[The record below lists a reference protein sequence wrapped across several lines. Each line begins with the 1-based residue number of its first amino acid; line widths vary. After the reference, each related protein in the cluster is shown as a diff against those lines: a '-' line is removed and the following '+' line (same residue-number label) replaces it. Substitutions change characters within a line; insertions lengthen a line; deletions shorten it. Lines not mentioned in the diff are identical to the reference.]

1 MDNSRVHPNS
11 KEMPMSRFAV
21 IDFGSNTIR
30 LCVYQVED
38 AVEGSIT
45 KKHLSTLLN
54 YKVMA
59 GISSYVKDGKI
70 SDKGIKK
77 AARTIKE
84 QHERAR
90 YFDCKR
96 IEVFATAVLR
106 NCQNSAEAQMTIE
119 RDCELPITIL
129 SNEEE
134 AHLGLVGAKLDG
146 PIADAIM
153 VDIGGGSTELTVLT
167 AGNEGACTSLPQGS
181 LSSFSMH
188 TKGILPTKK
197 EIEQIES
204 EFKKLFDML
213 PKKVYRS
220 KDLVGIGGAIRSA
233 AKVYGDIF
241 RGGKR
246 SNTLTLDQVNDLLA
260 SYHEDPA
267 GFMRSAL
274 QTIPDRI
281 HTFIPGCV
289 LIRLIFE
296 RTGAQRM
303 RIAKHGVREG
313 FLIERML

>member
-1 MDNSRVHPNS
+1 
-11 KEMPMSRFAV
+11 MSRFAV

-30 LCVYQVED
+30 LCVYQVD
-38 AVEGSIT
+38 DVTQGSIT

-84 QHERAR
+84 QRERAT
-90 YFDCKR
+90 YFDCER

-106 NCQNSAEAQMTIE
+106 NCHNSAEAQAAIE
-119 RDCELPITIL
+119 KACELPITIL

-146 PIADAIM
+146 PIDDATM
-153 VDIGGGSTELTVLT
+153 VDIGGGSTELTALA
-167 AGNEGACTSLPQGS
+167 AGIENASTSLPQGS
-181 LSSFSMH
+181 LSSFSMYV
-188 TKGILPTKK
+188 KGILPTEQ
-197 EIEQIES
+197 EIDQIES
-204 EFKKLFDML
+204 AFEKLFDEL
-213 PKKVYRS
+213 PKKAYRN

-233 AKVYGDIF
+233 AKVYGDVF
-241 RGGKR
+241 RAGKR
-246 SNTLTLDQVNDLLA
+246 SNTLTPDQIDELLH
-260 SYHEDPA
+260 SYYDAPA
-267 GFMRSAL
+267 NFMRCAL

-289 LIRLIFE
+289 LIKLIFE

>member
-1 MDNSRVHPNS
+1 
-11 KEMPMSRFAV
+11 MSRFAV

-30 LCVYQVED
+30 LCVYQID
-38 AVEGSIT
+38 SITQGSIT

-59 GISSYVKDGKI
+59 GISSYVQDGKI

-84 QHERAR
+84 QRERAA
-90 YFDCKR
+90 YFDCER

-106 NCQNSAEAQMTIE
+106 NCQNSTEAQAAIE
-119 RDCELPITIL
+119 KACELPITIL

-134 AHLGLVGAKLDG
+134 AHLGLVGVKLDG
-146 PIADAIM
+146 PIEDAIV

-167 AGNEGACTSLPQGS
+167 AGTEHASTSLPQGS

-188 TKGILPTKK
+188 VGGILPTKE
-197 EIEQIES
+197 EIAQIES
-204 EFKKLFDML
+204 AFEKLFDKL
-213 PKKVYRS
+213 PRKIYRN

-233 AKVYGDIF
+233 AKVYGDVL
-241 RGGKR
+241 RAGKR
-246 SNTLTLDQVNDLLA
+246 SNTLTLDQIDELLH
-260 SYHEDPA
+260 SYHEAPVD
-267 GFMRSAL
+267 FMRRAL

-289 LIRLIFE
+289 LIKLIFE

-313 FLIERML
+313 FLIERIL